1 MERVDRPTPEGLW
14 FTPRAGWPV
23 FPPLGRTLSRPE
35 ALTTTAAAAAAGT
48 LRRSSTA
55 AAGTT
60 AAAAAA
66 TVPSAR
72 QPPPPLLMPTASEAA
87 ALYAREE
94 AALGELRV
102 EVLWWGVISSQPLD
116 SGG

>member
-1 MERVDRPTPEGLW
+1 
-14 FTPRAGWPV
+14 
-23 FPPLGRTLSRPE
+23 
-35 ALTTTAAAAAAGT
+35 
-48 LRRSSTA
+48 
-55 AAGTT
+55 
-60 AAAAAA
+60 
-66 TVPSAR
+66 
-72 QPPPPLLMPTASEAA
+72 MPTVSEAA